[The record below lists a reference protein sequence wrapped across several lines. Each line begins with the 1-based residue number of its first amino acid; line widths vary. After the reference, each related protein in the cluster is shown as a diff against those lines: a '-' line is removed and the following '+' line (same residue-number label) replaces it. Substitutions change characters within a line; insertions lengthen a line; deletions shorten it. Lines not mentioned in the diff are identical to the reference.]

1 MNYKTKTT
9 ISEDHTTIK
18 ILEQLK
24 RTESELEKDLYK
36 INRNEQMIKD
46 KSYTNI
52 ININPK
58 NINLEKK
65 KLELELKHISENK
78 KVYLSRLNEIKY
90 RINSLQD
97 KYIKDNGS
105 YNLNCKEN
113 LNTFL
118 QNQINKKNNVRINVR
133 LKKLSVQNNKL
144 LSNMKNDA
152 KNKLNERQAQINEKE
167 KNENEKNLK
176 LLEKIRTE
184 EKNEILKRKSNANE
198 EIKKM
203 EEYISGKP
211 EIKKYLY
218 QKLNKNFDLNLKKK
232 YVAENKKR
240 KKRIEPMELA
250 NIIQFEKNYEVQKV
264 KKNLELEQKYQG
276 LKKSWSERELLI
288 PKYKSEISQLID
300 EEEKNKIIEKKM
312 LNEKKNAMKFKQINY
327 SKKFEDDLIM
337 VNNQNNLYKS
347 NVMDKTIKNKIN
359 KEYKSYTNNIK
370 FHSINN
376 YCDLIRK
383 KILTKK
389 ASESKINT
397 NIKLNHIDL
406 TKNQNSTNKLKTP
419 NLKLPSLLIN
429 NLPQNSNYETDIINN
444 PKLQKNIHNNKLAE
458 KEIQNFIDKNG
469 INQAT
474 IEMVNSKLQ
483 NLKIKKEQK
492 DLVLKYQGGITNNPD
507 LGEEVCDILIDSM
520 KAKMTLMDEMKKYIK
535 GGNKNLVD
543 QGTGNNAIE
552 NEVNQEEYEEEE
564 EVEG

>member
-176 LLEKIRTE
+176 LL
-184 EKNEILKRKSNANE
+184 
-198 EIKKM
+198 
-203 EEYISGKP
+203 
-211 EIKKYLY
+211 
-218 QKLNKNFDLNLKKK
+218 
-232 YVAENKKR
+232 
-240 KKRIEPMELA
+240 
-250 NIIQFEKNYEVQKV
+250 
-264 KKNLELEQKYQG
+264 
-276 LKKSWSERELLI
+276 
-288 PKYKSEISQLID
+288 
-300 EEEKNKIIEKKM
+300 
-312 LNEKKNAMKFKQINY
+312 
-327 SKKFEDDLIM
+327 
-337 VNNQNNLYKS
+337 
-347 NVMDKTIKNKIN
+347 
-359 KEYKSYTNNIK
+359 
-370 FHSINN
+370 
-376 YCDLIRK
+376 
-383 KILTKK
+383 
-389 ASESKINT
+389 
-397 NIKLNHIDL
+397 
-406 TKNQNSTNKLKTP
+406 
-419 NLKLPSLLIN
+419 
-429 NLPQNSNYETDIINN
+429 
-444 PKLQKNIHNNKLAE
+444 
-458 KEIQNFIDKNG
+458 
-469 INQAT
+469 
-474 IEMVNSKLQ
+474 
-483 NLKIKKEQK
+483 
-492 DLVLKYQGGITNNPD
+492 
-507 LGEEVCDILIDSM
+507 
-520 KAKMTLMDEMKKYIK
+520 
-535 GGNKNLVD
+535 
-543 QGTGNNAIE
+543 
-552 NEVNQEEYEEEE
+552 
-564 EVEG
+564 